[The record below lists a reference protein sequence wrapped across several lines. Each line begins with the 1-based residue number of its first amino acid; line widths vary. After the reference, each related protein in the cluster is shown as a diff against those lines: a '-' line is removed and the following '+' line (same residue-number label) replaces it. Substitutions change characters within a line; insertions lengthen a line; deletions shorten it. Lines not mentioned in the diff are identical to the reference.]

1 MISRLLGAAL
11 YLMTVVAMMG
21 LTASNALASNAN
33 EYGWQ
38 HTKIKSQQVWQV
50 VEFNGLLYNFNN
62 NRLTSSVDGGRTWSA
77 LDHPESKTPS
87 RSFLGKL
94 FASST
99 RLYLYHTNRLYET
112 QNGIDWQQIDIGIFS
127 LYNLV
132 QDEDDFYVYGR
143 KSYAEQQ
150 TIYRTNDFKSWQ
162 KVISADTLNQ
172 AVLEPAGNF
181 SVTNLHI
188 ENGIAA
194 ISVQLYSGG
203 NTKMYITSDWQ
214 NFSSYDLGTMWFWPN
229 NVRAVSG
236 YVYYQGVNSYTRIDL
251 TSQEVSEISLKG
263 SDGSTLFSASLL
275 STPSGDF
282 FTDGV
287 YAVTANH
294 TNGEFVLNKIRN
306 NFWSSYSTVTS
317 SEVLFVNHEGDLVS
331 SSHDFTIHEDRFYAR
346 NYAVNRP
353 VYFNNKLYVVDRD
366 DKNCDLS
373 NTCEMFINID
383 SINPDNGEI
392 TSAFTSS
399 DWGNLVKGNDGL
411 YFINGIKFHWTN
423 DGSTW
428 QELTNSTGNNIDK
441 VLITENNSK
450 VIAFAQYE
458 FNNTLY
464 TGPNL
469 KSLAAISPV
478 FTHMPNNTTLGDHT
492 WRNLQEGDGYY
503 VAEIRDYSQNRT
515 YFLYSVDTINWRY
528 IHHVSSNETHIA
540 PIGTGS
546 KIIYIASDNPVER
559 LTIDLTDLEAPIFK
573 TIQDGSSNSIAYR
586 FGVVHDQNAVY
597 EAGNN
602 VIYRYDLTGTS
613 LSPVSVQRASAGVN
627 MGEQV
632 AFFDAGFEIIHIRRP
647 LSDLTDSDGDGLHDD
662 LELMVG
668 MNPNDPHDIHDDEDR
683 DGLTNMEEAKL
694 GTRVRN
700 SDTDRDGLIDGLE
713 VHLGTNPFIK
723 DSDNDGVNDA
733 ADGEPLNAEST
744 AAVKTLGDITFND
757 AILEQCM
764 ANNWASTTSIYKVS
778 NFNCSIYGKTIS
790 SLDDLKQF
798 PALRIVQLYNRGQI
812 NNWQAVAQ
820 LPLLNHLEVSGIP
833 SFGNDELMLLNGS
846 KRINGLNL
854 GGTSV
859 TDIGMTSS
867 LPALTALNVDNLEIS
882 DWTVINDLRLTNFE
896 AGGTSFSDL
905 KLLKDDI
912 EVLGI
917 SETQVTDFSTLGSKT
932 GLRSLRVGSL
942 PIASDNWS
950 WVSNLTNLVLLEVNN
965 TTFSDLTL
973 LANLP
978 LLVLNVSNTPIV
990 KWDGLSSLS
999 TLQVL
1004 QVNNT
1009 NFSDLSLIN
1018 NFGNLNSLSIQYTDV
1033 SDLSPLY
1040 KIANGLQVNINGL
1053 FLNDVSQVDELIN
1066 RGARVFGTPASNVD
1080 SDGDG
1085 LPDSYETANGLNPN
1099 DANDAALDADNDGL
1113 TNLEEYQLGTDINNS
1128 DSDGDSILD
1137 GNDEYPF
1144 NDQRWTDTD
1153 TDGDGVTD
1161 DVETLLGLDI
1171 NSRLDVWQDAD
1182 NDGRPLYYE
1191 RLLNSDEQ
1199 VKDNN
1204 LFDKSQDAYENMVR
1218 LAYLDTQY
1226 QLVDDNTLASLVSQ
1240 LENDDTNIALLY
1252 SDLMTDYDVAQ
1263 MGFIGRVYRA
1273 VMMRNADAG
1282 GAAHYRKRL
1291 NTGMSRLAMVTGF
1304 VNSGEFQNRYGSL
1317 SNGEFVEL
1325 VYRNVMNRAADA
1337 GGYNYWVGR
1346 LDNNVT
1352 SRAELMLAFVES
1364 NEYINRID
1372 MLERMRVFA
1381 LLVTRYQY
1389 SDDELGAFVTR
1400 VLAEQST
1407 YSMMRELLA
1416 SDHFK
1421 TRVMAG
1427 LTPASDDTDG
1437 DGVIDGIE
1445 FIDGAN
1451 PQIKDNDVDTDDT
1464 AFVKQSYRDLLT
1476 EQWSLS
1482 QVATDVA
1489 SLSSMSRAQW
1499 LDSLMNSD
1507 AYVDSQTPV
1516 ARLFFSAFLR
1526 RPDRNGLRF
1535 WQGKFDGGMKL
1546 KDIAN
1551 VFAGSTEF
1559 QNRYGS
1565 LTDSEFID
1573 LAYQNVLLRNVDAGG
1588 KQFWLNKLSNG
1599 TSRGEMLSGFSDS
1612 NEGKRKAQS
1621 KVNSVLLYNDL
1632 LQRDPTNGEYTSA
1645 KTQLDN
1651 NDREGLITTLLNM
1664 QEYSLRFN

>member
-1 MISRLLGAAL
+1 MINQSVKVSLYVLGCLLI
-11 YLMTVVAMMG
+11 
-21 LTASNALASNAN
+21 SC
-33 EYGWQ
+33 
-38 HTKIKSQQVWQV
+38 
-50 VEFNGLLYNFNN
+50 
-62 NRLTSSVDGGRTWSA
+62 
-77 LDHPESKTPS
+77 
-87 RSFLGKL
+87 L
-94 FASST
+94 FA
-99 RLYLYHTNRLYET
+99 N
-112 QNGIDWQQIDIGIFS
+112 N
-127 LYNLV
+127 
-132 QDEDDFYVYGR
+132 
-143 KSYAEQQ
+143 SYAIEQQ
-150 TIYRTNDFKSWQ
+150 NKNKS
-162 KVISADTLNQ
+162 
-172 AVLEPAGNF
+172 
-181 SVTNLHI
+181 
-188 ENGIAA
+188 
-194 ISVQLYSGG
+194 
-203 NTKMYITSDWQ
+203 
-214 NFSSYDLGTMWFWPN
+214 
-229 NVRAVSG
+229 
-236 YVYYQGVNSYTRIDL
+236 
-251 TSQEVSEISLKG
+251 
-263 SDGSTLFSASLL
+263 
-275 STPSGDF
+275 
-282 FTDGV
+282 
-287 YAVTANH
+287 
-294 TNGEFVLNKIRN
+294 
-306 NFWSSYSTVTS
+306 
-317 SEVLFVNHEGDLVS
+317 
-331 SSHDFTIHEDRFYAR
+331 
-346 NYAVNRP
+346 
-353 VYFNNKLYVVDRD
+353 
-366 DKNCDLS
+366 
-373 NTCEMFINID
+373 
-383 SINPDNGEI
+383 SI
-392 TSAFTSS
+392 
-399 DWGNLVKGNDGL
+399 
-411 YFINGIKFHWTN
+411 
-423 DGSTW
+423 
-428 QELTNSTGNNIDK
+428 Q
-441 VLITENNSK
+441 
-450 VIAFAQYE
+450 Q
-458 FNNTLY
+458 
-464 TGPNL
+464 
-469 KSLAAISPV
+469 
-478 FTHMPNNTTLGDHT
+478 TTL
-492 WRNLQEGDGYY
+492 
-503 VAEIRDYSQNRT
+503 SQ
-515 YFLYSVDTINWRY
+515 
-528 IHHVSSNETHIA
+528 
-540 PIGTGS
+540 
-546 KIIYIASDNPVER
+546 
-559 LTIDLTDLEAPIFK
+559 
-573 TIQDGSSNSIAYR
+573 
-586 FGVVHDQNAVY
+586 
-597 EAGNN
+597 
-602 VIYRYDLTGTS
+602 
-613 LSPVSVQRASAGVN
+613 
-627 MGEQV
+627 
-632 AFFDAGFEIIHIRRP
+632 
-647 LSDLTDSDGDGLHDD
+647 
-662 LELMVG
+662 
-668 MNPNDPHDIHDDEDR
+668 
-683 DGLTNMEEAKL
+683 
-694 GTRVRN
+694 
-700 SDTDRDGLIDGLE
+700 
-713 VHLGTNPFIK
+713 
-723 DSDNDGVNDA
+723 DSDNDGIPDDYENRHGLDPNNGDDAQVDNDG
-733 ADGEPLNAEST
+733 DGLSNLQEFL
-744 AAVKTLGDITFND
+744 
-757 AILEQCM
+757 
-764 ANNWASTTSIYKVS
+764 ASTDPNNIDTDGDGIEDGDEVTYGLNPNIDDAFLDADLDGFANIHEVLVGSDVNVLSSIPPSIVSTTPQNDIFLIASDVTIDNVIGKVEFTK
-778 NFNCSIYGKTIS
+778 FNANGEVTHNTQLGRWEHTANYIKITGTGLISIAFKSIDVDGDGNPEQVETHSRVSDIYLFSDQGNQVKVLYQNEELYPNGELPKQITRHYDNLNTYAYSELQAFS
-790 SLDDLKQF
+790 SLVINNTYHMPLYDYETKSFL
-798 PALRIVQLYNRGQI
+798 PGSLRITGSGSALYETVTGQHTVNWIQSDDKKHIRLTLPDSSNIDFYTFAPIEVGYKASILYSPSNTALNNGHFARTSNRAFI
-812 NNWQAVAQ
+812 NEEVVNVNV
-820 LPLLNHLEVSGIP
+820 PLRIQ
-833 SFGNDELMLLNGS
+833 LNGS
-846 KRINGLNL
+846 SSFALSFFDNGV
-854 GGTSV
+854 GQHESVFDQSTSSVPFAYALSEQNSKILARYYENESYQNV
-859 TDIGMTSS
+859 TDCSQETICRLVRKRHVKFLAKRSDYYYVS
-867 LPALTALNVDNLEIS
+867 LVQEWDYQGDGII
-882 DWTVINDLRLTNFE
+882 DRR
-896 AGGTSFSDL
+896 GGY
-905 KLLKDDI
+905 
-912 EVLGI
+912 
-917 SETQVTDFSTLGSKT
+917 
-932 GLRSLRVGSL
+932 
-942 PIASDNWS
+942 
-950 WVSNLTNLVLLEVNN
+950 
-965 TTFSDLTL
+965 
-973 LANLP
+973 LA
-978 LLVLNVSNTPIV
+978 IMY
-990 KWDGLSSLS
+990 
-999 TLQVL
+999 
-1004 QVNNT
+1004 
-1009 NFSDLSLIN
+1009 IR
-1018 NFGNLNSLSIQYTDV
+1018 
-1033 SDLSPLY
+1033 
-1040 KIANGLQVNINGL
+1040 A
-1053 FLNDVSQVDELIN
+1053 EH
-1066 RGARVFGTPASNVD
+1066 D
-1080 SDGDG
+1080 SDFDG
-1085 LPDSYETANGLNPN
+1085 LPDSYEDANGLDKYNASDAVLDADDDGLTNFQEYEAGTDPQNADSDDDGIVDAAELANGLNPN
-1099 DANDAALDADNDGL
+1099 LDDAFQDADQDGYVNIHEILVGSNANAFSSIPSQVISTTPENDIFVIASDVTIDNQIGKVEFTKFNANGTVSHNSRTGNWAHTSQFLHVRDTGLMSVFFKSVDVDGDGTPEQVETHSGLADMYLFATETNQVKVLYQYETRYPNGELPTEIRRELYVNDLHTYSYNELNAFSGLVINNTYHMSLYDYQSRRFLPGSLHITGTTSALYKTVTGEQTVSWIQSSDNKHIQVTMADNSTVDIYSFASIEVGYKASILYSPSASAQTSGHQALTSNRAFIQEEIINVATPLRIQLNGSSTFALNFFNNGIGQHESVFDLSSTVVPFVYALSEQNSKILASYYENENYQNVTDCSQETVCRLVRKRHVKFLAKRDDYYYVNLVQEWDYQGDGIIDNRSGYFAIMYIRAEHDSDFDGIPDVYEDANGLNKYDASDVALDADNDGL
-1113 TNLEEYQLGTDINNS
+1113 TNLEEYQAGTDPNNE
-1128 DSDGDSILD
+1128 DSDGDGVRD
-1137 GNDEYPF
+1137 GADTYPLNDK
-1144 NDQRWTDTD
+1144 RWTDTD

-1352 SRAELMLAFVES
+1352 SRAELMLAFGES

-1400 VLAEQST
+1400 VLAEKST

-1427 LTPASDDTDG
+1427 LTPASNDTDG

-1464 AFVKQSYRDLLT
+1464 AFVKQSYRDLMT